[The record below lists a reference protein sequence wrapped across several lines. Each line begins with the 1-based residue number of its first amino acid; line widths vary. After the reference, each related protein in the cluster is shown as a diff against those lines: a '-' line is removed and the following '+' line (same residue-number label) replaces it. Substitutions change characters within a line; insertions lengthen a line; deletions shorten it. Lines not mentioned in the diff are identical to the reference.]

1 MKYKNAVF
9 ASQEFMETITK
20 CNEYEDFSPK
30 DSYRFN
36 RYVKK
41 LTSFLEDYEEVRTKL
56 IKKYDEDD
64 GGGNFSI
71 SADDTEKVKG
81 FQTEFNELLNIEF
94 EIEGINK
101 VKFPMGLNLSPKEM
115 GLMEEVF
122 DMSKLEEDFAKEED
136 KSSDPLP
143 PLMTESSE

>member
-1 MKYKNAVF
+1 MKYKNAIF

-56 IKKYDEDD
+56 IKKYGEDD

-71 SADDTEKVKG
+71 SAEDTENLKG

-94 EIEGINK
+94 KIEGISK
-101 VKFPMGLNLSPKEM
+101 VKFPMGLKLSPKEM
-115 GLMEEVF
+115 GLIEEVF
-122 DMSKLEEDFAKEED
+122 DMSELEED
-136 KSSDPLP
+136 KSSDTDVS
-143 PLMTESSE
+143 TESSE

>member
-1 MKYKNAVF
+1 MKYKNAIF

-36 RYVKK
+36 RFVKK
-41 LTSFLEDYEEVRTKL
+41 LTSFGVDFEEVRTKL
-56 IKKYDEDD
+56 IKKYGEDD

-71 SADDTEKVKG
+71 SAEDTENLKG

-94 EIEGINK
+94 KIEGISK
-101 VKFPMGLNLSPKEM
+101 VKFPMGLKLSPKEM
-115 GLMEEVF
+115 GLIEEVF
-122 DMSKLEEDFAKEED
+122 DMSELEED
-136 KSSDPLP
+136 KSSDTDVS
-143 PLMTESSE
+143 TESSE

>member
-36 RYVKK
+36 RFVKK
-41 LTSFLEDYEEVRTKL
+41 LSTFGVDFEEVRTKL
-56 IKKYDEDD
+56 VKKYGEED
-64 GGGNFSI
+64 GEGNFSI
-71 SADDTEKVKG
+71 SVDDTEKVKG

-101 VKFPMGLNLSPKEM
+101 VKFPMGLKLSPKEM
-115 GLMEEVF
+115 GMVEEVF
-122 DMSKLEEDFAKEED
+122 DMSELEED
-136 KSSDPLP
+136 KSSDTDVS
-143 PLMTESSE
+143 TESSE